1 LQTPLVCGDTSIS
14 NCPHRSIMDLKTST
28 LTEMLSAC
36 RELEE
41 VAAGLHEN
49 LQDPKRRQLHICTK
63 KEAEEARK
71 QRAKVGKE
79 FPPAQRARCTAQ
91 SRLQVTLDELNETL
105 MSNTQQEK
113 DLVGLRRTHQKL
125 QEQLQMAKDKVRQAM
140 EETNVLEKEEADL
153 LLEHQNIQ
161 SRAEAMKSE
170 EEALAQGVA
179 DERLKR
185 MELKAACRQRIK
197 KIEEAKAE
205 LQDEL
210 KKRTS
215 QLDLVKHAL
224 KQQEGLSEA
233 SKTKML
239 RYKAE
244 AEALGS
250 QASLALQAMQQIHEE
265 WGCAQKEHGQLEDAL
280 KQVKK
285 DLQAEMENESQALIH
300 WRQSYM
306 HHLDAKLEA
315 RRSAR
320 SHAQSRQI
328 EPVTSITIQS
338 RAGRPSCSI
347 VF

>member
-1 LQTPLVCGDTSIS
+1 MTLYAPNYDSRSWWKTSILIIF
-14 NCPHRSIMDLKTST
+14 HRIYF
-28 LTEMLSAC
+28 
-36 RELEE
+36 
-41 VAAGLHEN
+41 H
-49 LQDPKRRQLHICTK
+49 
-63 KEAEEARK
+63 
-71 QRAKVGKE
+71 
-79 FPPAQRARCTAQ
+79 F
-91 SRLQVTLDELNETL
+91 
-105 MSNTQQEK
+105 QQ
-113 DLVGLRRTHQKL
+113 
-125 QEQLQMAKDKVRQAM
+125 
-140 EETNVLEKEEADL
+140 
-153 LLEHQNIQ
+153 
-161 SRAEAMKSE
+161 
-170 EEALAQGVA
+170 VA

-224 KQQEGLSEA
+224 QQQEGSSEA

-250 QASLALQAMQQIHEE
+250 QASLALHAMQQIHEE

-328 EPVTSITIQS
+328 EPVTAVTIQS

>member
-1 LQTPLVCGDTSIS
+1 MIRILIHVHD
-14 NCPHRSIMDLKTST
+14 
-28 LTEMLSAC
+28 
-36 RELEE
+36 
-41 VAAGLHEN
+41 
-49 LQDPKRRQLHICTK
+49 
-63 KEAEEARK
+63 
-71 QRAKVGKE
+71 
-79 FPPAQRARCTAQ
+79 
-91 SRLQVTLDELNETL
+91 
-105 MSNTQQEK
+105 EK
-113 DLVGLRRTHQKL
+113 DINVIIFDRIYFNFL
-125 QEQLQMAKDKVRQAM
+125 Q
-140 EETNVLEKEEADL
+140 
-153 LLEHQNIQ
+153 
-161 SRAEAMKSE
+161 
-170 EEALAQGVA
+170 VA

-197 KIEEAKAE
+197 KIEQAKAE

-215 QLDLVKHAL
+215 QLDLVKDAL
-224 KQQEGLSEA
+224 QQQEGSSAA

-239 RYKAE
+239 RYKGE

-315 RRSAR
+315 RRAR

-328 EPVTSITIQS
+328 EPVTSVTIQS

>member
-1 LQTPLVCGDTSIS
+1 MMKDNSIIFDHIYFQVFFS
-14 NCPHRSIMDLKTST
+14 PT
-28 LTEMLSAC
+28 
-36 RELEE
+36 
-41 VAAGLHEN
+41 
-49 LQDPKRRQLHICTK
+49 RQ
-63 KEAEEARK
+63 
-71 QRAKVGKE
+71 
-79 FPPAQRARCTAQ
+79 
-91 SRLQVTLDELNETL
+91 
-105 MSNTQQEK
+105 
-113 DLVGLRRTHQKL
+113 
-125 QEQLQMAKDKVRQAM
+125 
-140 EETNVLEKEEADL
+140 
-153 LLEHQNIQ
+153 
-161 SRAEAMKSE
+161 
-170 EEALAQGVA
+170 VA

-197 KIEEAKAE
+197 KIEDAKAV

-224 KQQEGLSEA
+224 QQQEESSEA

-280 KQVKK
+280 KKVKK

-315 RRSAR
+315 RRAR

-328 EPVTSITIQS
+328 EPVTIQIN
-338 RAGRPSCSI
+338 AASCLKML
-347 VF
+347 